1 MNPVNHFEFPYHD
14 ALRIC
19 AFYQSVFGWQTKQLS
34 TEMDSYI
41 LATTAVEDVTPG
53 TPAGAINGGFFPVK
67 PDWPDQHPSVVIGVS
82 DIQET
87 MRLVKQ
93 HGGEVLGDSPNS
105 RLRSVR
111 ILSRYRRQS
120 QQHHSTSDVRPD
132 QIHLKKQVA

>member
-14 ALRIC
+14 ARRIC
-19 AFYQSVFGWQTKQLS
+19 AFYQSVFGWQTEQLGA
-34 TEMDSYI
+34 EMDDYI
-41 LATTAVEDVTPG
+41 LATTALEDVTPG

-93 HGGEVLGDSPNS
+93 HGGEVLGEPRLIPGYGLYVSFRDTEGNRNS
-105 RLRSVR
+105 
-111 ILSRYRRQS
+111 IIQP
-120 QQHHSTSDVRPD
+120 QM
-132 QIHLKKQVA
+132 